1 MDLTLFVVIVAGLVI
16 LFIKLVYFFA
26 LCKNVDRLTSLATS
40 ITKDESEI
48 IYALKNNMPEKANE
62 LAVKALINAHLQQCV
77 LPNSQAFY
85 SYRQRLVAYIRA
97 TGNQVPDFLETRD
110 KFKKYIKS
118 YK

>member
-48 IYALKNNMPEKANE
+48 IYALKNNMTEKANE

-77 LPNSQAFY
+77 LPNSHVLY
-85 SYRQRLVAYIRA
+85 SYRLRLREYIRQS
-97 TGNQVPDFLETRD
+97 GNQVPDFLDTRD
-110 KFKKYIKS
+110 DFNEYMES
-118 YK
+118 L